1 MQANAGRPGATHN
14 LTQLI
19 AQHVQIRH
27 VLYDCVASY
36 LYCDTPSD
44 VFGALGPSVRPPSF
58 LVFPLFC
65 RWPKR
70 MRMAT
75 FQLHLAARP
84 SARRVWSSVAPSNT
98 NRRAWRGPRDS
109 EVAVAAFR
117 SSPNSMTRVAYV
129 DGNDTPPNATVTH
142 TVDLSQFSG
151 RQKLLAIWSIGDT
164 PNAFYNCVDLL
175 LGGSQ
180 PSSTTSSTP
189 STTTTPPATTTPPS
203 GTAKA
208 WAPGTKY
215 AVGDTVTY
223 NGKTYQCLQ
232 AHTAYDPTLNPATTP
247 ALWKEI

>member
-1 MQANAGRPGATHN
+1 MAKANAHGYIST
-14 LTQLI
+14 
-19 AQHVQIRH
+19 
-27 VLYDCVASY
+27 
-36 LYCDTPSD
+36 
-44 VFGALGPSVRPPSF
+44 PPSRQAECAQG
-58 LVFPLFC
+58 VVQCGPIKYEPQSVEG
-65 RWPKR
+65 PKG
-70 MRMAT
+70 
-75 FQLHLAARP
+75 L
-84 SARRVWSSVAPSNT
+84 
-98 NRRAWRGPRDS
+98 
-109 EVAVAAFR
+109 R
-117 SSPNSMTRVAYV
+117 SCSGGLPQFAELGATRVAYV

-142 TVDLSQFSG
+142 TVDLSQFGG

-175 LGGSQ
+175 LGGGQ

-232 AHTAYDPTLNPATTP
+232 AHTAYDPTWTPATTP